1 MELFTK
7 KSQCFGCMACSD
19 ACPQGAI
26 VIESDAEGFGYPR
39 ISRELCTDCK
49 RCKTVCPFAARAFSQ
64 TPSRYFA
71 AQAKEPALRER
82 STSGAAFPVM
92 AAAVLERGGVVY
104 GAGFDASMRVVH
116 QRAAGCGEL
125 ERITQTKYVQS
136 ETAGIFRCVQQDL
149 QTGKQVLFAG
159 TPCQAEALRRFLGKK
174 YANLVLV
181 DLICYGVSS
190 PGIWERYTAY
200 LEKKHHGT
208 LTAFQFRD
216 KRGCDNGHTVS
227 YKVGG
232 REYVE
237 KFDGNLF
244 TSMYASN
251 CMLRPSCHAC
261 PFTAAERGSD
271 ITLGD
276 FWGIEKAA
284 PEMDDGMGTSL
295 VMLRSE
301 QGTALWEAVRE
312 QFNHIEC
319 GRKDVL
325 QPRLVS
331 PTPLLP
337 RRRLFFAIQRIL
349 PFVSAFAGIKK
360 ARSLLHGRKRA

>member
-7 KSQCFGCMACSD
+7 KSQCCGCMACAD
-19 ACPQGAI
+19 ICPQDAI
-26 VIESDAEGFGYPR
+26 ILETDSEGFCYPR
-39 ISRELCTDCK
+39 IRRELCTDCK
-49 RCKTVCPFAARAFSQ
+49 RCKTVCPFAVQ
-64 TPSRYFA
+64 TPKETPRRYYA
-71 AQAKEPALRER
+71 AQAKEPGLRGR

-104 GAGFDASMRVVH
+104 GAGFDASMRVAH
-116 QRAAGCGEL
+116 QRASDRGGL
-125 ERITQTKYVQS
+125 ERIMQTKYVQS
-136 ETAGIFRCVQQDL
+136 ETAGIFRCVRQDL

-181 DLICYGVSS
+181 DLICYGVSP

-232 REYVE
+232 REYAE

-261 PFTAAERGSD
+261 PFTSVERGSD
-271 ITLGD
+271 ITIGD
-276 FWGIEKAA
+276 FWGIEKLS

-301 QGTALWEAVRE
+301 QGTALWESVRE
-312 QFNHIEC
+312 RFCHIEC
-319 GRKDVL
+319 IREDAL

-331 PTPLLP
+331 PTLPSP
-337 RRRLFFAIQRIL
+337 RRRLFFAMQRIL
-349 PFVSAFAGIKK
+349 PFGAIAGIKK